1 MGTARRDIEVRIGLV
16 IPAAELRESASRSS
30 GPGGQNVNKTS
41 TRVMLRWDV
50 GASRVLSET
59 QRRRIR
65 AKLASRITLAG
76 ELVVHAQV
84 HRTQRRNR
92 ELARERM
99 AELVREAIRTKR
111 RRVATKPSRASRE
124 RALEAKKRRSSL
136 KRGRAKP
143 SSNE

>member
-1 MGTARRDIEVRIGLV
+1 MGTARRDIEVRRGLV

-41 TRVMLRWDV
+41 TRVTLRWDV
-50 GASRVLSET
+50 GASEALSES
-59 QRRRIR
+59 QRRRILS
-65 AKLASRITLAG
+65 KLASRITLGG
-76 ELVVHAQV
+76 ELVVHAQA

-99 AELVREAIRTKR
+99 AELLREAILTKR

-124 RALEAKKRRSSL
+124 RTLEAKKRRSSV

-143 SSNE
+143 SPNE